1 MVIRIVRKRENIGQI
16 WDGLDVGS
24 AGLAD
29 ELDGV
34 IKEKK
39 TQEQLWDFWLPQRV
53 LFIAAY
59 RNIEW
64 GKGK

>member
-34 IKEKK
+34 IKEKT
-39 TQEQLWDFWLPQRV
+39 TQEQL
-53 LFIAAY
+53 
-59 RNIEW
+59 
-64 GKGK
+64 